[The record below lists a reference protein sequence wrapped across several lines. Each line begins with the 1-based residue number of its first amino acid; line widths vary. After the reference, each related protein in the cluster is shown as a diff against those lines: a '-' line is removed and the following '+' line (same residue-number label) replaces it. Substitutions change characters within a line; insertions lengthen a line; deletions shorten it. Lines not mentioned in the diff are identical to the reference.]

1 MHRGDDQVSRFGSID
16 SELHCF
22 GFSQFAYNDD
32 VGIFPQH
39 IHQSL
44 GEGRHMSPELPLLDE
59 GHFRLKPI
67 FNRIVE
73 RNDMH
78 MTGAVDMID
87 DRGNGCRLAHPRRS
101 AG

>member
-1 MHRGDDQVSRFGSID
+1 MQLHRFG
-16 SELHCF
+16 F
-22 GFSQFAYNDD
+22 PQFAYNDD

-39 IHQSL
+39 IQQSL
-44 GEGRHMSPELPLLDE
+44 SEGSNMSPELPLLDE

-73 RNDMH
+73 CNDMH
-78 MTGAVDMID
+78 TAGTVDMID
-87 DRGNGCRLAHPRRS
+87 DRGNGRRLARPRRS